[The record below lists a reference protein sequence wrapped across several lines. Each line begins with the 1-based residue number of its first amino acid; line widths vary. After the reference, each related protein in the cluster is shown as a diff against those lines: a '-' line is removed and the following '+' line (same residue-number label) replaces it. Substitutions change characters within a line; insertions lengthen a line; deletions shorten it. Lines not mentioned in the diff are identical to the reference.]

1 MEKWGHRTFVNNIDD
16 GIRAYLSLIGQR
28 TKHLLH
34 GRLLPY
40 DITPQ
45 QARIIGF
52 VCSEQREGKIICQK
66 DIEEAFELKGSSIT
80 SLLQGLE
87 RKGFITRRPDPS
99 DERRKIVIVLPKGE
113 RLMNDFETAFR
124 EIDEKMLQG
133 LTPEQQQ
140 SLVDTLK
147 LLADNL
153 EP

>member
-1 MEKWGHRTFVNNIDD
+1 MDISNSDSR
-16 GIRAYLSLIGQR
+16 IRVYLSLISQR
-28 TKHLLH
+28 TKHLLDR
-34 GRLLPY
+34 RLLPY

-66 DIEEAFELKGSSIT
+66 DIEEAFELRGSSIT

-99 DERRKIVIVLPKGE
+99 DERRKFVIVLPKGQE
-113 RLMNDFETAFR
+113 LMSDFETAFR
-124 EIDEKMLQG
+124 EIDEKMVQG

-140 SLVDTLK
+140 SLVDILK
-147 LLADNL
+147 LLAHNL
-153 EP
+153 EQ